1 MTRNTMRKLK
11 LGASAHR
18 NDATR
23 NSRTWPYR
31 IVSQPVRGNE
41 IALATANDVM
51 THVPWSGDT
60 ARSPEIAGIDTFA
73 IDVSRTFMNVAS
85 DSAMLPN
92 ASAPSVS
99 GGGGA
104 EDCVG
109 SFAMRTSR

>member
-18 NDATR
+18 NDATTNSSVDAR
-23 NSRTWPYR
+23 KSRTWPYR

-41 IALATANDVM
+41 IALATANEVM

-85 DSAMLPN
+85 DKAMLPN
-92 ASAPSVS
+92 A
-99 GGGGA
+99 
-104 EDCVG
+104 
-109 SFAMRTSR
+109 